1 MFSLPVQMPVLLKFS
16 LQPFP
21 FVPNALCLGFVS
33 ATSMKSSSAFF
44 MSSHENCTCGFCI
57 DGQCKVVFE
66 SDMDLHW
73 CMHHLLCSP
82 SKLYSQTSRNLFPPV
97 SSCLDGHCEADTS
110 CFFFRTSTIFQ
121 CPKSALY
128 SDNKQ
133 ITFEQCVNEDQTA
146 SAYAFD

>member
-1 MFSLPVQMPVLLKFS
+1 MITRHIRIRTRPVSPVFYTDLAPHCYECSRCWYKCQYIHLEIELLKFS

-44 MSSHENCTCGFCI
+44 MSLHENCTCGFCI

-73 CMHHLLCSP
+73 CMRHLLCSP
-82 SKLYSQTSRNLFPPV
+82 SKLYSQTQEIYSHLF
-97 SSCLDGHCEADTS
+97 LA
-110 CFFFRTSTIFQ
+110 
-121 CPKSALY
+121 A
-128 SDNKQ
+128 
-133 ITFEQCVNEDQTA
+133 
-146 SAYAFD
+146 